1 MKRAASQVPTPGIR
15 VHRFAAGLLA
25 MVAFLAAPGCGR
37 SGGPETSPA
46 PVGAVQE
53 SPSAAATDPA
63 EGMVWI
69 PGGEIWMGGPGTTVT
84 TALRAG
90 LGAGEPMC
98 TGLRDGFTDSE
109 PVHRVAVGGFWMDA
123 TEVTNDQFARFVAAT
138 GYRTVAEHAPRPED
152 FPGADPA
159 LLVPGAAVFVRPD
172 GPVTLEDPLQWW
184 RYVPGADWRHP
195 EGPGSSVE
203 GKGDHPVVNV
213 AYADAEAYARWAG
226 KRLPTEAE
234 WEFAARGGLDRKPY
248 AWGDERLGPD
258 GRWRCN
264 AFQGRFP
271 DADAALDGFRGIAPV
286 RRYAPNGFGLYD
298 VAGNV
303 WEWCSDW
310 YRPDAYRSRAA
321 DGGVVRNPRGPAD
334 SHDPDEPG
342 VPKRVHRGGS
352 FLCSDQYCARFLI
365 GTRGKGAVDTGSSH
379 LGFRCVRDGAPPAPG
394 GR

>member
-1 MKRAASQVPTPGIR
+1 MQRPAQTCSVICLPVLVSLLFGAGCTPRSGPESPTTAEPAPSVTQSGSGE
-15 VHRFAAGLLA
+15 VGTTTH
-25 MVAFLAAPGCGR
+25 AAP
-37 SGGPETSPA
+37 
-46 PVGAVQE
+46 V
-53 SPSAAATDPA
+53 
-63 EGMVWI
+63 GMVWI
-69 PGGEIWMGGPGTTVT
+69 GGGEFSMGGPGVAATV
-84 TALRAG
+84 ALRSG

-98 TGLRDGFTDSE
+98 TGLLDGFTDSD
-109 PVHRVAVGGFWMDA
+109 PVHRVFVDGFWMDE

-138 GYRTVAEHAPRPED
+138 GYRTVAEYAPKAED

-159 LLVPGAAVFVRPD
+159 LLVPGAAVFVRPE

-184 RYVPGADWRHP
+184 RYVPGAQWRHP
-195 EGPGSSVE
+195 EGPGSDID
-203 GKGDHPVVNV
+203 GKGNRPVVHV

-234 WEFAARGGLDRKPY
+234 WEIAARGGLDAKPY
-248 AWGDERLGPD
+248 AWGDERLD
-258 GRWRCN
+258 TAGRWQCN

-286 RRYAPNGFGLYD
+286 RQYAPNGLGLYD

-310 YRPDAYRSRAA
+310 YRPDTYRLRAA
-321 DGGVVRNPRGPAD
+321 NGGVVRNPRGPSD
-334 SHDPDEPG
+334 SLDPDEPG

-379 LGFRCVRDGAPPAPG
+379 LGFRCVREGPRSPMAGTP
-394 GR
+394 

>member
-1 MKRAASQVPTPGIR
+1 MQRPAQTCSVICLPVLVSLLFGAGCTPRSGPESPTTAEPAPSVTQSGSGE
-15 VHRFAAGLLA
+15 VGTTTH
-25 MVAFLAAPGCGR
+25 AAP
-37 SGGPETSPA
+37 
-46 PVGAVQE
+46 V
-53 SPSAAATDPA
+53 
-63 EGMVWI
+63 GMVWI
-69 PGGEIWMGGPGTTVT
+69 GGGEFSMGGPGVAATV
-84 TALRAG
+84 ALRSG

-98 TGLRDGFTDSE
+98 TGLRDGFTDSD
-109 PVHRVAVGGFWMDA
+109 PVHRVFVDGFWMDE

-138 GYRTVAEHAPRPED
+138 GYRTVAEYAPKAED

-159 LLVPGAAVFVRPD
+159 LLVPGAAVFVRPE

-184 RYVPGADWRHP
+184 RYVPGAQWRHP
-195 EGPGSSVE
+195 EGPGSDID
-203 GKGDHPVVNV
+203 GKGNRPVVHV

-234 WEFAARGGLDRKPY
+234 WEIAARGGLDSKPY
-248 AWGDERLGPD
+248 AWGDERLD
-258 GRWRCN
+258 TAGRWQCN

-271 DADAALDGFRGIAPV
+271 DADAALDGFRGI
-286 RRYAPNGFGLYD
+286 GLYD

-310 YRPDAYRSRAA
+310 YRPDTYRLRAA
-321 DGGVVRNPRGPAD
+321 NGGVVRNPRGPSD
-334 SHDPDEPG
+334 SLDPDEPG

-379 LGFRCVRDGAPPAPG
+379 LGFRCVREGPRSPMAGTP
-394 GR
+394 